1 MTEIYSNPQYLAY
14 PHLRRKTMTT
24 LANTFLVEMDDEPL
38 KEMAKSF
45 GQINRDLK
53 LGKVLQMREVQER
66 PDISAE
72 ELEAVIVGEDSLETE
87 LSYLTTAT
95 GFFVGFAWI
104 TLLRDL
110 ATLVARVGAASG
122 AQEISYAG
130 EALCVFVFGPVLTC
144 VLIRGLSRHRRA
156 APSEVARLDG
166 SSVAGHAW
174 RELLLRI
181 GLSPSSSLPGSPHGA
196 PTHWTEVEVGEMQ
209 DYELE
214 GDDRLPP
221 RFSIDD
227 SPRR

>member
-1 MTEIYSNPQYLAY
+1 MASGARLSLRTSGRVCTLNRQALGLAWVVLTAASPDRAPS
-14 PHLRRKTMTT
+14 PHEGPR
-24 LANTFLVEMDDEPL
+24 EP
-38 KEMAKSF
+38 AA
-45 GQINRDLK
+45 
-53 LGKVLQMREVQER
+53 ER
-66 PDISAE
+66 
-72 ELEAVIVGEDSLETE
+72 LETE

-130 EALCVFVFGPVLTC
+130 EALCVFVFGPVLTY